1 MFDSF
6 LSNVAAYLS
15 VVVTVIAEIIGSE
28 TSPYV
33 DGIFKLHITVP
44 DR

>member
-1 MFDSF
+1 MSC
-6 LSNVAAYLS
+6 LSLS
-15 VVVTVIAEIIGSE
+15 VVVVLAEIIGSDA
-28 TSPYV
+28 SPYA